1 MYDVIGIII
10 IKCFTSKH
18 KMHYDDEDV
27 VVAVVAS
34 LPDDI
39 IMRFIGL

>member
-1 MYDVIGIII
+1 MYDVIGIIII

-18 KMHYDDEDV
+18 KMHYDDKDV
-27 VVAVVAS
+27 AVVVAS